1 MWGSLV
7 VGVGKCVGVP
17 WSNRRVCAAED
28 LRQQYHDFRRY
39 ARPYSCQKRYRQ
51 AETSVFSCFVYNKA
65 SAVARVSLSTSAL
78 AYYVPD
84 TSADLQ
90 GDSIRLDFGN
100 FQKEPC
106 KFRIGSM
113 TASSNASRS

>member
-1 MWGSLV
+1 MSNAVGSSH
-7 VGVGKCVGVP
+7 GGIGEFVP
-17 WSNRRVCAAED
+17 PNI
-28 LRQQYHDFRRY
+28 Y
-39 ARPYSCQKRYRQ
+39 ASSITISAVTPRPYSCQKRYSQ

-65 SAVARVSLSTSAL
+65 SAVARVSLSTTVL

-100 FQKEPC
+100 FTG
-106 KFRIGSM
+106 FRF
-113 TASSNASRS
+113 